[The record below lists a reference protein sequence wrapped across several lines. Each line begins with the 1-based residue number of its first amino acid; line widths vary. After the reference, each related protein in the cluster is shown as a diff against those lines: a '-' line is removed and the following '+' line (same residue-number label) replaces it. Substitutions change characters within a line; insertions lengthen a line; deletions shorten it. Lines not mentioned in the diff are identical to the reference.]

1 MNIFDIDCK
10 SILLYMIIEIFR
22 FITSFTLVDQ
32 KKINIAVE
40 KMKDYFITRNG
51 FQAPSR
57 YMIKVFR

>member
-1 MNIFDIDCK
+1 MYMN
-10 SILLYMIIEIFR
+10 IEIFR
-22 FITSFTLVDQ
+22 FSTSFTLVDQ
-32 KKINIAVE
+32 KNINIAVE